1 MIDKNKLNEL
11 RKTKENLRLRN
22 IAIGVA
28 GVAIALMISCV
39 FFMDLVSL
47 RTFHLIRGCVG
58 LLTICFVIIVAVIEN
73 RVHRSYF
80 RQNTLHK
87 K

>member
-1 MIDKNKLNEL
+1 MIDKEKLNEL

-39 FFMDLVSL
+39 FFMDQISW
-47 RTFHLIRGCVG
+47 RTYHLIRGCIG
-58 LLTICFVIIVAVIEN
+58 LFAIIIVIIVAVIEY
-73 RVHRSYF
+73 RVHRTYF